1 MKVRLCLWAPPK
13 VTQGRVK
20 YEWWRLRDNNELQER
35 YAVEVHNRFQALTE
49 EGESATERY
58 GKFVKANEG
67 AAEECMEKVPK
78 QRKKVRVASDPR
90 VILAREEMVK
100 AYSVLLKDRSD
111 TCREVVQEEGLVP
124 DLRRHRG
131 GGARQH
137 DQRSGGS
144 PSQPEVQQIGRA
156 HV

>member
-1 MKVRLCLWAPPK
+1 M
-13 VTQGRVK
+13 
-20 YEWWRLRDNNELQER
+20 EF
-35 YAVEVHNRFQALTE
+35 HNRFQALTE

-100 AYSVLLKDRSD
+100 AYSVQLKDCSD
-111 TCREVVQEEGLVP
+111 TCRDDYNYKKKVLYQTYDIIEEEELASKIREVEEAHLNQKYNMSWKLIN
-124 DLRRHRG
+124 DISARG
-131 GGARQH
+131 SSKHWIGWRQSVK
-137 DQRSGGS
+137 RLG
-144 PSQPEVQQIGRA
+144 
-156 HV
+156 